1 LKRAAPGLRLNEHI
15 EADCP
20 DVFAHACK
28 MGLEGIVSKRKDSTY
43 RSGRSSDWL
52 KMKNPACAAARRE
65 AAEELGGVADALRS
79 ASISGGRAE
88 PRIGLVHLRLGQ
100 PSIAVNFIATRVPNR
115 ATRPYLPRSSSA
127 LVMRR
132 QSPANL
138 SRQMAT
144 GFGCDGCR
152 VGTVVGIRS
161 VRG

>member
-1 LKRAAPGLRLNEHI
+1 MTLSEHQT
-15 EADCP
+15 
-20 DVFAHACK
+20 
-28 MGLEGIVSKRKDSTY
+28 R
-43 RSGRSSDWL
+43 
-52 KMKNPACAAARRE
+52 
-65 AAEELGGVADALRS
+65 
-79 ASISGGRAE
+79 RAE
-88 PRIGLVHLRLGQ
+88 PRIGPVHLRLGQ

-144 GFGCDGCR
+144 GFGFDGCR